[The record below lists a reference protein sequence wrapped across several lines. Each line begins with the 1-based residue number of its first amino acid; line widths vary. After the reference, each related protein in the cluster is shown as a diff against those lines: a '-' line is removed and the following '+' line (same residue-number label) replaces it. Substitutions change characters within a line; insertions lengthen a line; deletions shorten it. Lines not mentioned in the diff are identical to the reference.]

1 MDARFEHWL
10 LENGYDPHGAASRIS
25 NVRRVETAYGD
36 LDDYY
41 NRDRCKSV
49 LADLWYSTA
58 DKRRNARN
66 PSRIV
71 IDGDAYNGL
80 STLRSAVR
88 LYVKYRQ
95 ARSSARSI

>member
-10 LENGYDPHGAASRIS
+10 LENDYDPHGAASRAS
-25 NVRRVETAYGD
+25 NVRRVEAAYGD
-36 LDDYY
+36 LDDHY
-41 NRDRCKSV
+41 NNDRCKSL
-49 LADLWYSTA
+49 LADLSYSTA
-58 DKRRNARN
+58 DKHRGARN

-71 IDGDAYNGL
+71 IDGDIYNGL

-95 ARSSARSI
+95 ARSS